1 MNFTRWSAR
10 LPGTQRR
17 AAARAD
23 GLPTALPSEGSVP
36 AARAER
42 PTAETTSL
50 ALAPAV
56 DELPVREVLDRIPA
70 LVALVHGPEH
80 RLAYV
85 NDAYVAAFGARPPG
99 EPARGALPELA
110 EIGLLPLLDQ
120 VLRSSKPR
128 TVKSRK
134 VPGGRSYTFT
144 CTPVPVDVPSA
155 GDLPGGLGGGGG
167 GGVLIFAADVTDHAE
182 AAERLRASER
192 QHRETAV
199 TLQRSLLPQELEEPD
214 DLRVAATYHPGGT
227 EAAVGGDWY
236 DVITLGGGRTALV
249 IGDVMGRGV
258 RAAAVMGQLR
268 TAVRAYARLDL
279 PPHEILQLLDGLAM
293 EIDPNQIAT
302 CVYAIHDPN
311 EGRLVY
317 ASAGHLP
324 ILVRDESGT
333 VLRADE
339 PTGPPLGTGGWMHA
353 SGSVPLGPGSTAVL
367 YTDGLVERRDADLDE
382 GIASLE
388 AALAGATGTPQVVCD
403 RLVRS
408 AGVTADHDD
417 DVAVLVL
424 QHPARTGPDGDLFRN
439 AALELLGGVEAAP
452 RARAFAS
459 GVLTSWRFPPD
470 LHDHGVLAASEL
482 VANSLQ
488 HGTPPMR
495 LRLRR
500 TDRRLIVEVTD
511 GDDHLPLRRRAEPA
525 DESGRGIA
533 IVATIAS
540 NWGSRRTPGGGKA
553 VWCEFA
559 LPRTT

>member
-17 AAARAD
+17 AAARTETPVSPD
-23 GLPTALPSEGSVP
+23 RRGEGSVP
-36 AARAER
+36 AARAEQ
-42 PTAETTSL
+42 PAGETPPV
-50 ALAPAV
+50 PAV
-56 DELPVREVLDRIPA
+56 DELPARDVLDRVPA
-70 LVALVHGPEH
+70 LVALVYGPDH
-80 RLAYV
+80 RIAYV
-85 NDAYVAAFGARPPG
+85 NDAYTTAFGARPTG
-99 EPARGALPELA
+99 SPAREALPELS
-110 EIGLLPLLDQ
+110 ELGLLPLLDQ
-120 VLRSSKPR
+120 VLRSGKPR
-128 TVKSRK
+128 TLKSRK
-134 VPGGRSYTFT
+134 AVDGRSYTFT
-144 CTPVPVDVPSA
+144 CTPVAED
-155 GDLPGGLGGGGG
+155 GDRD
-167 GGVLIFAADVTDHAE
+167 GGVLVFATDVTDHAE

-192 QHRETAV
+192 RQRETAV
-199 TLQRSLLPQELEEPD
+199 TLQHSLLPQELEQPD
-214 DLRVAATYHPGGT
+214 DLRIAATYHPGGT

-279 PPHEILQLLDGLAM
+279 PPHEVLQLLDGLAT
-293 EIDPNQIAT
+293 EIDANQIAT
-302 CVYAIHDPN
+302 CVYAVHDPN

-324 ILVRDESGT
+324 ILVRDENGT
-333 VLRADE
+333 VSRADE

-353 SGSVPLGPGSTAVL
+353 SGSIALGPGSTAVL
-367 YTDGLVERRDADLDE
+367 YTDGLVERRDEDLDE

-388 AALAGATGTPQVVCD
+388 HALAGATGTPQVVCD

-439 AALELLGGVEAAP
+439 AALELLGGIEAAP

-459 GVLTSWRFPPD
+459 GVLTSWRFPVE
-470 LHDHGVLAASEL
+470 LHDLGVLAASEL

-500 TDRRLIVEVTD
+500 TDRRLIIEVTD
-511 GDDHLPLRRRAEPA
+511 GDDHLPRRRRAEPG

-540 NWGSRRTPGGGKA
+540 HWGCRRTPGGGKA
-553 VWCEFA
+553 VWCEFV
-559 LPRTT
+559 LPKG

>member
-1 MNFTRWSAR
+1 M
-10 LPGTQRR
+10 
-17 AAARAD
+17 
-23 GLPTALPSEGSVP
+23 P
-36 AARAER
+36 AARAEHLNDDDAT
-42 PTAETTSL
+42 PV
-50 ALAPAV
+50 PAV
-56 DELPVREVLDRIPA
+56 DDLKVREVLDRVPS
-70 LVALVHGPEH
+70 LVALVHGPDH
-80 RLAYV
+80 RVAYV
-85 NDAYVAAFGARPPG
+85 NDAYTAAFGPRPVG
-99 EPARGALPELA
+99 APARGALPELA
-110 EIGLLPLLDQ
+110 ELGLLSLLDQ
-120 VLRSSKPR
+120 VLRSGKPR

-134 VPGGRSYTFT
+134 APDGRSYTFT
-144 CTPVPVDVPSA
+144 CTPITED
-155 GDLPGGLGGGGG
+155 GGGR
-167 GGVLIFAADVTDHAE
+167 GVLVFATDVTDHAE

-192 QHRETAV
+192 RQRETAV

-214 DLRVAATYHPGGT
+214 DLRIAATYHPGGT

-279 PPHEILQLLDGLAM
+279 PPHEVLQLLDGLAM
-293 EIDPNQIAT
+293 EIDANQIAT
-302 CVYAIHDPN
+302 CAYAIHDPN

-324 ILVRDESGT
+324 ILVRDENGT
-333 VLRADE
+333 VQRADE
-339 PTGPPLGTGGWMHA
+339 PTGPPLGTGGWMHS
-353 SGSVPLGPGSTAVL
+353 SGSIPLGPGSTAVL
-367 YTDGLVERRDADLDE
+367 YTDGLVERRNEDLDE
-382 GIASLE
+382 GIAALE
-388 AALAGATGTPQVVCD
+388 RALAGARGTPQVVCD

-408 AGVTADHDD
+408 AGVTPDHDD

-424 QHPARTGPDGDLFRN
+424 QHPARKGAESELFRN

-459 GVLTSWRFPPD
+459 GVLTSWRFPAE
-470 LHDHGVLAASEL
+470 LHDLGVLATSEL

-500 TDRRLIVEVTD
+500 TDRRLIIEVTD
-511 GDDHLPLRRRAEPA
+511 GDDHLPRRRRAEPG
-525 DESGRGIA
+525 DESGRGIS

-559 LPRTT
+559 LPQPDRP